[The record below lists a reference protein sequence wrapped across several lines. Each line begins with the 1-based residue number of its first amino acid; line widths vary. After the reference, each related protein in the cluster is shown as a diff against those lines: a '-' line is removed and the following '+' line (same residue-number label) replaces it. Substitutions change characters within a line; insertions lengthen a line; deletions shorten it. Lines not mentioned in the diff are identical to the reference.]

1 MALKQNVAEGGSH
14 GDTITTGNSGGASGD
29 AFNALT
35 IGASATLT
43 WSNARP
49 AHGSMG
55 IKLTNDSA
63 NPTHFYYTGYSATQM
78 VARMVVELDTL
89 PSAGMRL
96 LDIRTGSV
104 SVARVILNAS
114 NQPVFQTNNGGTTLK
129 TFTGSTFSADT
140 KYRIEVA
147 ATPGNA
153 ADATLKCDIYAG
165 DSGSPIEAGYSST
178 TVTTG
183 TTSNLTQVF
192 FGSAAAIA
200 WSGDAYF
207 DDVACQDG
215 TLTYLGVYTGASIPG
230 HSASARAVFSAP
242 TVTTETVIEGAPAAG
257 RGGSNG
263 ATVSTA
269 GSVVLALPAGSA
281 RAVTRPPSVSASSG
295 VAGDNPFWYMPAVT
309 VEVAFNAGYTTPAA
323 SRSWTDVSGYV
334 ELEDLISIARGRED
348 EFGTTNANS
357 LTLTLDNTDG
367 RFTATRVASPYYPN
381 VKIGRPIRV
390 TVTPPGGTASVRFLG
405 YIDTWPVAWDNTD
418 VFAKATIS
426 ATSRTARLGEGVELR
441 SIVEEE
447 ILTDSPAIYCTMGE
461 PEGATSANDS
471 TGSSVGPLETTGT
484 GAAVVFGSATGPG
497 TDGLT
502 AVTFAGGKYLAGS
515 ISTGIPT
522 SVSLECF
529 FSATSAS
536 DMRLAFVRNAGDTMF
551 QFIYL
556 QISSGIVTAAAQGV
570 IGLSVSSAGTYNDGA
585 VHHALLTVQDA
596 GPIELFVDGVS
607 QGTFGASSAFDMTDA
622 FSLVT
627 VGADSTGANRLTG
640 SVSHVA
646 FFTPSLSA
654 GRATAHAAAGLTGF
668 VNETPAARLTRYA
681 SYAGIDPAEID
692 AETGA
697 STLTH
702 IDTTGI
708 TAIDAM
714 RKVEST
720 EGGVLF
726 DGKDGTLVF
735 HGRGHRYDAVS
746 EFTVY
751 ASLGQVGEGVQ
762 PTVDRSALRND
773 VTAALADGT
782 VTARVKDDSS
792 IGDYGL
798 GRDSVE
804 LHTADVD
811 APYAR
816 ATWLTNSYKE
826 PSVRIGSLEVD
837 VMGMVGSLYG
847 SGLYGSG
854 PYGANLP
861 AFLAADIGSRF
872 TVADMPSQAAETDT
886 DYFVEGY
893 TETIGV
899 GTWTA
904 TLNVSP
910 ARVFEVFTLDDAT
923 LGQINGPYLIAH

>member
-14 GDTITTGNSGGASGD
+14 GDTITTSNSGGASGD

-63 NPTHFYYTGYSATQM
+63 NPTHFDFTGYSATQM

-104 SVARVILNAS
+104 SVARVILDAS

-230 HSASARAVFSAP
+230 HSASARATFSAP

-269 GSVVLALPAGSA
+269 GSVVLAVPAGSA
-281 RAVTRPPSVSASSG
+281 RAVARPASVSASSG

-309 VEVAFNAGYTTPAA
+309 VEIAFNAGYTTPAA

-357 LTLTLDNTDG
+357 LSLTLDNKDG
-367 RFTATRVASPYYPN
+367 RFTATRAGSPYYPN

-405 YIDTWPVAWDNTD
+405 YIDSWPVAWDNTD
-418 VFAKATIS
+418 VFAKATVS

-441 SIVEEE
+441 SIIEEE
-447 ILTDSPAIYCTMGE
+447 YGVDNPLAHWTMGD
-461 PEGATSANDS
+461 PAGASSASDS
-471 TGSSVGPLETTGT
+471 SGNSAAPLSKSGSGGSIT
-484 GAAVVFGSATGPG
+484 FGNATGPG

-502 AVTFAGGKYLAGS
+502 AAEFVTTTSEYSASLSEAVSAWTIEMFYNGTDNPTGPFYGGFAGVIGESDTTLFINDAGTLSSLLLTGTSSITDGSTHHIAMTHDGSTVTLYVDGAAQDSGAASAPSFPESWRFYLSAADAAKTVAHVAVYNTALSPTRIAAHADAGR
-515 ISTGIPT
+515 TG
-522 SVSLECF
+522 F
-529 FSATSAS
+529 
-536 DMRLAFVRNAGDTMF
+536 AGDT
-551 QFIYL
+551 
-556 QISSGIVTAAAQGV
+556 AAAR
-570 IGLSVSSAGTYNDGA
+570 
-585 VHHALLTVQDA
+585 
-596 GPIELFVDGVS
+596 IE
-607 QGTFGASSAFDMTDA
+607 
-622 FSLVT
+622 
-627 VGADSTGANRLTG
+627 
-640 SVSHVA
+640 
-646 FFTPSLSA
+646 
-654 GRATAHAAAGLTGF
+654 
-668 VNETPAARLTRYA
+668 RYA
-681 SYAGIDPAEID
+681 GYADILAAEVN

-697 STLTH
+697 TTLTH
-702 IDTTGI
+702 IDPTGV
-708 TAIDAM
+708 TAIDMM

-773 VTAALADGT
+773 VTSALADGT

-792 IGDYGL
+792 IDDYGL

-861 AFLAADIGSRF
+861 AFLASDIGSRF
-872 TVADMPSQAAETDT
+872 TVADMPSQAAETTT
-886 DYFVEGY
+886 DYFIEGY

-923 LGQINGPYLIAH
+923 LGQINGPYLLAF